1 MPEACAGE
9 NDEQERKTMVSLVR
23 RDNRKDSHVKTL
35 RSFLLSHHPPLPGGA
50 LTLWFKSR
58 LSNPNRMRLDFGAQA
73 SGTHPSRFTPQP
85 TKRNAEQRTRAGT
98 RRKATVGY
106 LVDRP
111 ANGLISLIT
120 SQEDGFGTHSTYCAG
135 TRRDPE
141 FL

>member
-50 LTLWFKSR
+50 LALWFKSR

-73 SGTHPSRFTPQP
+73 SGTHPSPASHHNQP
-85 TKRNAEQRTRAGT
+85 RETRSKGLEQEQGE
-98 RRKATVGY
+98 RR
-106 LVDRP
+106 
-111 ANGLISLIT
+111 
-120 SQEDGFGTHSTYCAG
+120 Q
-135 TRRDPE
+135 
-141 FL
+141 